1 MIANDSGVNPE
12 NDRLRTVSVDGA
24 DPAGPAGETPED
36 PASSPNPDP
45 LKGNITGLEPG
56 GGVPPGETQPAED
69 QMSADQGH
77 EE

>member
-1 MIANDSGVNPE
+1 MKANDSGVNPE

-45 LKGNITGLEPG
+45 LEGNITGLEPG
-56 GGVPPGETQPAED
+56 AVSRLARLRPRKTR
-69 QMSADQGH
+69 
-77 EE
+77 